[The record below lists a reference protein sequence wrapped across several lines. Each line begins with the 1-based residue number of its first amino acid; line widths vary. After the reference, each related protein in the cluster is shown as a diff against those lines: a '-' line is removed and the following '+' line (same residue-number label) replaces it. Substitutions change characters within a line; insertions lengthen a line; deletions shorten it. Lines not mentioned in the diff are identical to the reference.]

1 MNAMERLHGR
11 ASDKTAVYKAECG
24 CLPTGLK
31 GVFYATWANDSRQY
45 VLRVKLPLTLVWRG
59 RRGELITFKD
69 RGKQGGVALREQPSG
84 PAPD

>member
-11 ASDKTAVYKAECG
+11 ASDKTAVYKVECG
-24 CLPTGLK
+24 CLPIGLK

-45 VLRVKLPLTLVWRG
+45 VLRVKCGGG